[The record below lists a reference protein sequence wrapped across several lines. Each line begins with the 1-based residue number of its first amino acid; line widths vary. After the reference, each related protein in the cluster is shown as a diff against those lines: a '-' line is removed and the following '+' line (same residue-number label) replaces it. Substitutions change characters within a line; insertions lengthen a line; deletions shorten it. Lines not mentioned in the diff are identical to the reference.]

1 MWSNVTVEILLKT
14 IIVFVP
20 MILLKAIVV
29 LFHLVSGHICVYQQ
43 QQETYLYKKPSDE
56 QNYLHAKLAQYPV

>member
-14 IIVFVP
+14 IVFAP

-29 LFHLVSGHICVYQQ
+29 LFHLVSGHVCVHQQ
-43 QQETYLYKKPSDE
+43 QQETYLYKKPFDC